1 MGCDDEDA
9 MTWGVDI
16 MVEKIGR
23 LRRDVV
29 SQSEEVWKR
38 LEGKRGQ
45 CLAGMEADSSNKACT
60 ADFGLLMH
68 VIMSFLFCISI
79 LRPIQMAGV
88 EKYGKSEGIFEGDGI
103 VAPCH

>member
-1 MGCDDEDA
+1 MWDV
-9 MTWGVDI
+9 MTRMLWQWGVDI

-60 ADFGLLMH
+60 ADFWTFDARDH
-68 VIMSFLFCISI
+68 VLPFCISI
-79 LRPIQMAGV
+79 LQ
-88 EKYGKSEGIFEGDGI
+88 
-103 VAPCH
+103 